1 MYQCFTSIKITMP
14 KKSYDKLSLLII
26 SLTKAEKRSFRLYV
40 NRSSDNGD
48 SKFVQL
54 FNQIEKDGN
63 YNEEKILKK
72 LPQIKK
78 RQLSNLKANLFRQIL
93 TCLRLLERTKI
104 TEIDVREQ
112 IDFAKILYEKG
123 LYKSCL
129 ELLDKAKKMAL
140 SINYETLAL
149 SILYFEKRIE
159 TQHVT
164 GSMAITAEKLAL
176 QSNEILEGINLTNSL
191 SNLSLL
197 LYGRY
202 LKHGYV
208 KNEDDYLQLK
218 VFFNKH
224 LPEYEL
230 DELKF
235 YQKLYLYQC
244 YVWFYNMTQDF
255 PLYYKYANRWVN
267 IFHNNE
273 ELIVESTPLF
283 MKGIHNLMNALFMS
297 GKREKYNETFNYYK
311 KYDIHKKTNA
321 TRNEISNYY
330 LFFHIHNL
338 NRLIINGLYDNSA
351 TELEEITNL
360 LEKNPYN
367 WDNSRILAF
376 YYKMACV
383 YFGDNDLNNCIDCLN
398 KVTYKSMPAFR
409 EDIQCFASILNLIAH
424 FDLGNIALVNYKL
437 RSLYRFLSKMKD
449 LEKVQL
455 EIIKFLRRTP
465 NMEASKMKTE
475 FKNLRDRLQ
484 IIGTEKYEKRPFLY
498 LDIISWLEAKIEDTT
513 IGTIIKRKINSDV

>member
-1 MYQCFTSIKITMP
+1 MP
-14 KKSYDKLSLLII
+14 KKNNDKLSLLIT

-63 YNEEKILKK
+63 YNEKKILKK

-78 RQLSNLKANLFRQIL
+78 KQLSNLKANLYRQIL

-104 TEIDVREQ
+104 TEIEVREQ

-129 ELLDKAKKMAL
+129 DILDKAKKMAL
-140 SINYETLAL
+140 SINFETLAL
-149 SILYFEKRIE
+149 SIVYFEKRIE
-159 TQHVT
+159 SQHVT
-164 GSMAITAEKLAL
+164 GSMAITADKLAT

-197 LYGRY
+197 LYGQY

-208 KNEDDYLQLK
+208 KNEDDYNQREA
-218 VFFNKH
+218 FFKKH
-224 LPEYEL
+224 LPKH
-230 DELKF
+230 DINKLKF
-235 YQKLYLYQC
+235 YQKLYLYQS

-255 PLYYKYANRWVN
+255 PLYYKYANRWTD
-267 IFHNNE
+267 IFLNNK
-273 ELIVESTPLF
+273 ELISESTPLF
-283 MKGIHNLMNALFMS
+283 MKGIHNLLNALFMS
-297 GKREKYNETFNYYK
+297 DKRVKYNETFNYYR
-311 KYDIHKKTNA
+311 KYDIHKKANA

-330 LFFHIHNL
+330 LFYHTHYL
-338 NRLIINGLYDNSA
+338 NRIIINGLYDNSSDQLKEIK
-351 TELEEITNL
+351 ELL
-360 LEKNPYN
+360 DKNPYN

-376 YYKMACV
+376 YYKMACI

-398 KVTYKSMPAFR
+398 RVTYKRLPAFR

-424 FDLGNIALVNYKL
+424 FDLGNEELVNYKL

-455 EIIKFLRRTP
+455 EIIRFLRRTP
-465 NMEASKMKTE
+465 NMEASKMKVE
-475 FKNLRDRLQ
+475 FKDLRDKLK
-484 IIGTEKYEKRPFLY
+484 IVATEKYEKRPFLY

-513 IGTIIKRKINSDV
+513 IGTIINRKIYSISD